1 MPIDYFVFSSFITQF
16 NVKCIY
22 SLALTPGNVNII
34 IIDYIEVMKSL
45 RLLRLSYISFQL
57 CFNFNTECGP
67 LLNSIYLY

>member
-22 SLALTPGNVNII
+22 SLASTQGNVNII

-45 RLLRLSYISFQL
+45 RLLRLRFHCILILTLNVDL
-57 CFNFNTECGP
+57 C
-67 LLNSIYLY
+67 SM